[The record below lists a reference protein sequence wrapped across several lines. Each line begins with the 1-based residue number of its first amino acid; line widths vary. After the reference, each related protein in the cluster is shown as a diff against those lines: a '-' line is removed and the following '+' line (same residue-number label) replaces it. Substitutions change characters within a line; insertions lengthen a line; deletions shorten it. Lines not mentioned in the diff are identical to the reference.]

1 MSFVFSG
8 HLRWL
13 TQKSGRRCSLKLA
26 VNLQV
31 SRIVAGFISTVFAM
45 SSRVISLFVFRA
57 FEAYKTI
64 QIAAP
69 ARVCGFLPSA
79 IYKLDKLSEVILL
92 AFTMS
97 GGSSSVLQACSAT
110 FEA

>member
-1 MSFVFSG
+1 MLFEA
-8 HLRWL
+8 
-13 TQKSGRRCSLKLA
+13 CSQL
-26 VNLQV
+26 
-31 SRIVAGFISTVFAM
+31 AGFKDRGWFNLNSVCDVFQ
-45 SSRVISLFVFRA
+45 SDLLFVFRA